1 MSSNWTKN
9 GDWVQRW
16 NAAPSYRH
24 SSGRVSVYGDYGTT
38 GDNLRGWRKGRF
50 YRILAT
56 GADGVKEIGY
66 ASSLATAKAIAEKFL
81 STSP

>member
-1 MSSNWTKN
+1 MSNKWTKT

-24 SSGRVSVYGDYGTT
+24 ASGRVVVSGGYGTT

-50 YRILAT
+50 YRVVAINV
-56 GADGVKEIGY
+56 DGVKEIGH
-66 ASSLATAKAIAEKFL
+66 ASSLATAKAVAEKFL
-81 STSP
+81 STSN

>member
-1 MSSNWTKN
+1 MSSNWTKS

-24 SSGRVSVYGDYGTT
+24 ASGRVSVCGDFGTT

-50 YRILAT
+50 YRVFAT
-56 GADGVKEIGY
+56 EAGVSKQIDT
-66 ASSLATAKAIAEKFL
+66 ASSLTAAKAIAEKFL
-81 STSP
+81 STAS